1 MKTIELNDLLGNDK
15 LLDNTLFHFAPKA
28 NYELIERDGFKAEI
42 GKNALNIEKNP
53 KVFFTIGPIN
63 LLRIADVW
71 IRWISW
77 HVAHKKYFGKNNENW
92 SHEKF
97 VQLKNEFA
105 SGYIFTEDVLNETY
119 REFFDMCKNFEYYV
133 LDLEEDI
140 DFSFNDVDEVK
151 ESHLHNG
158 VLTFSPTFIKMYG
171 PYSDFTSIKT
181 DGWNLH
187 TFPNRGVSPDKISY
201 IVSNKYGNSF
211 DMLSMIIE
219 VRKKCMNNQK
229 RKEQV
234 NELVFL
240 NNFLEKT
247 NSLVNKTTMSM

>member
-1 MKTIELNDLLGNDK
+1 MCCLQTGQIFAEMPSSNVSEPNFWSLAASLL
-15 LLDNTLFHFAPKA
+15 F
-28 NYELIERDGFKAEI
+28 
-42 GKNALNIEKNP
+42 
-53 KVFFTIGPIN
+53 
-63 LLRIADVW
+63 RI
-71 IRWISW
+71 
-77 HVAHKKYFGKNNENW
+77 
-92 SHEKF
+92 
-97 VQLKNEFA
+97 
-105 SGYIFTEDVLNETY
+105 
-119 REFFDMCKNFEYYV
+119 
-133 LDLEEDI
+133 
-140 DFSFNDVDEVK
+140 
-151 ESHLHNG
+151 
-158 VLTFSPTFIKMYG
+158 
-171 PYSDFTSIKT
+171 SDFTSIKT

-247 NSLVNKTTMSM
+247 NSLENKTTMSM